1 MFEDTRQRMNLA
13 LESLMA
19 ALDGLDGRL
28 DDAEA
33 PGEMTLREQLSHLLG
48 PADRDLPALLRTF
61 SAANPPLIAPL
72 PDGMPCLTPE
82 RERMTL
88 AEFADALRLLHR
100 RVQIELGTV
109 PPAVLERRCA
119 RVPGWEAFP
128 GTDEV
133 PLETFVLLELETH
146 WMEHA
151 EAIDR
156 LRRG

>member
-13 LESLMA
+13 LETLIA
-19 ALDGLDGRL
+19 ALDGLDGQL
-28 DDAEA
+28 DEAEA

-61 SAANPPLIAPL
+61 SAANPPRIAPL
-72 PDGMPCLTPE
+72 PDGLPCLTAE
-82 RERMTL
+82 RERTTL

-100 RVQIELGTV
+100 RVQLELGTL
-109 PPAVLERRCA
+109 PPAVLERRRA
-119 RVPGWEAFP
+119 RIPEWEAFL

-156 LRRG
+156 LRRR